1 MPAQTFALDVCYKSD
16 VTTLFTPNANNPIS
30 MAYGFVQI
38 VNGGFIE
45 RGAIVDLSIDAGDS
59 VKFSFLDIAANPAP
73 ISSIVISC
81 NDVTP
86 PNNPN
91 NPIKN
96 VSPFGWTNGTYTVPT
111 TQLTSTS
118 SFGSSGCNMNGHGLT
133 IGPFT
138 AQAAPGNRNKTYD
151 ITITITVNMPDGST
165 RVFQVDPEIDV
176 EGAG

>member
-1 MPAQTFALDVCYKSD
+1 MPTQTFALDVCYKSD
-16 VTTLFTPNANNPIS
+16 VSTLFTPNANNPIS
-30 MAYGFVQI
+30 MAYGFVQM
-38 VNGGFIE
+38 VDNDNFIE
-45 RGAIVDLSIDAGDS
+45 RGAIVDLSIDAGDDVS
-59 VKFSFLDIAANPAP
+59 FTFLDIAANPAT

-91 NPIKN
+91 NPIRN

-111 TQLTSTS
+111 TQLTNTS

-138 AQAAPGNRNKTYD
+138 AQAAPGKKNKTYD
-151 ITITITVNMPDGST
+151 ITITIILTNGT
-165 RVFQVDPEIDV
+165 VFQVDPEMDV
-176 EGAG
+176 MAE